1 MTEKKDLGHGPVEE
15 QPLTAQQQQELH
27 EQEQYFRQAFCSVS
41 CPPLPESLSAD
52 AMWEKICSG
61 AGDHQVTV
69 DPASMQEETAQQPQ
83 QETEAAPQ
91 KGKVIPFPQRTGKKE
106 RARRRTLAVACTLVL
121 VVGLSVAYW
130 QLRGPLGQVQGI
142 VSGNSQASTAES
154 AESAAAEATAA
165 DADTQ
170 TEESVEAVEEAAA
183 PMMAAPP
190 EEETASDETASG
202 GAGQTEQRSA
212 ETQDAAIAPQSA
224 QPQQEQATVHPKM
237 QQEQNE
243 TDSQREELRQR
254 ILASIDAGQQE
265 QSAEGNPDTGG
276 SGQQQA
282 NQLTA
287 QSAEATAEEP
297 VEESVEESVEA
308 VVPEQAET
316 TDDTQQSDSVSILKN
331 MMENAKE
338 NQPQSFQLKN
348 GSVNYDPASGEVT
361 VMDLNQQQ
369 TATLSL
375 PAGAQVFA
383 SDVTLAAI
391 VPDEQAQ
398 TVTLTL
404 YSVEDLQNPQAV
416 STVTHQGELFDAYQS
431 VSDSYT
437 LVTSVWFDREQ
448 VEGGNFLPQVNGA
461 ELSPD
466 QINII
471 EGYEQGDQVNY
482 LITTTITPDSVK
494 TRADLY
500 LN

>member
-1 MTEKKDLGHGPVEE
+1 MTEKKDLGYGPVEE
-15 QPLTAQQQQELH
+15 EPLSERQQQELH

-69 DPASMQEETAQQPQ
+69 DPASMQEELR

-106 RARRRTLAVACTLVL
+106 RARRRRTLAVACTLVL

-154 AESAAAEATAA
+154 AESATAEATTA

-170 TEESVEAVEEAAA
+170 TEESAEAVEEAAA

-224 QPQQEQATVHPKM
+224 QPQQEQATVHPKV

-265 QSAEGNPDTGG
+265 QSTEGNPDTGG

-297 VEESVEESVEA
+297 VEESVEA

-316 TDDTQQSDSVSILKN
+316 TGDTQQSDSVSILKN

>member
-1 MTEKKDLGHGPVEE
+1 MTEKKDLGHGLVEE

-69 DPASMQEETAQQPQ
+69 DPASMQEELR

-106 RARRRTLAVACTLVL
+106 RARRRRTLAVACTLVL

-130 QLRGPLGQVQGI
+130 QLQGPLGQVQGI

-154 AESAAAEATAA
+154 AETATAEATAA

-170 TEESVEAVEEAAA
+170 TEESAEAVEEAAA

-265 QSAEGNPDTGG
+265 QSTEGNPDTGG

-297 VEESVEESVEA
+297 VEESVEA
-308 VVPEQAET
+308 VVPEQEAET
-316 TDDTQQSDSVSILKN
+316 AGDTQEGGSVSILKN

>member
-1 MTEKKDLGHGPVEE
+1 MTEKKDLGYGPVEE
-15 QPLTAQQQQELH
+15 EPLSERQQQELH

-69 DPASMQEETAQQPQ
+69 DPASMQEELR

-106 RARRRTLAVACTLVL
+106 RARRRRTLAVACTLVL

-130 QLRGPLGQVQGI
+130 QLQGPLGQMQDL

-170 TEESVEAVEEAAA
+170 TEESAEAVEEAAA

-265 QSAEGNPDTGG
+265 QSTEGNPDTGG

-297 VEESVEESVEA
+297 VEESVEA
-308 VVPEQAET
+308 VVPEQEAET
-316 TDDTQQSDSVSILKN
+316 AGDTQQSDSVSILKN

>member
-69 DPASMQEETAQQPQ
+69 DPASMQEELR

-106 RARRRTLAVACTLVL
+106 RARRRRTLAVACTLVL

-154 AESAAAEATAA
+154 AESSAAEATAA

-170 TEESVEAVEEAAA
+170 TEESAEAVEEAAA

-265 QSAEGNPDTGG
+265 QSTEGNPDTGG
-276 SGQQQA
+276 NGQQQA

-297 VEESVEESVEA
+297 VEESVEA
-308 VVPEQAET
+308 VVPEQEAET
-316 TDDTQQSDSVSILKN
+316 AGDTQEGGSVSILKN

-448 VEGGNFLPQVNGA
+448 VESGEFLPQVNGA

-471 EGYEQGDQVNY
+471 EGYEQGNQVNY

>member
-69 DPASMQEETAQQPQ
+69 DPASMQEELR

-106 RARRRTLAVACTLVL
+106 RARRRRTLAVACTLVL

-130 QLRGPLGQVQGI
+130 QLQGPLGQMQDL

-170 TEESVEAVEEAAA
+170 TEESAEAVEEAAA

-224 QPQQEQATVHPKM
+224 QPQQEQATVQPKM

-265 QSAEGNPDTGG
+265 QSTEGNPDTGG

-297 VEESVEESVEA
+297 VEESVEA
-308 VVPEQAET
+308 VVPEQEAET
-316 TDDTQQSDSVSILKN
+316 AGDTQEGGSVSILKN

-361 VMDLNQQQ
+361 VMDLNQQPA
-369 TATLSL
+369 ATLTL

-448 VEGGNFLPQVNGA
+448 VEGGNFLPQVNGV

>member
-1 MTEKKDLGHGPVEE
+1 MTEKKDLGYGPVEE
-15 QPLTAQQQQELH
+15 EPLSERQQQELH

-69 DPASMQEETAQQPQ
+69 DPASMQEELQ

-106 RARRRTLAVACTLVL
+106 RARRRRTLAVACTLVL

-154 AESAAAEATAA
+154 AETATAEATAA

-170 TEESVEAVEEAAA
+170 TEESAEAVEEAAA

-224 QPQQEQATVHPKM
+224 QPQQEQATVQPKM

-265 QSAEGNPDTGG
+265 QSTEGNPDTGG

-297 VEESVEESVEA
+297 VEESVEA

-316 TDDTQQSDSVSILKN
+316 TGDTQQSDSVSILKN

-448 VEGGNFLPQVNGA
+448 VEGGEFLPQVNGV

>member
-69 DPASMQEETAQQPQ
+69 DPASMQEELQ

-106 RARRRTLAVACTLVL
+106 RARRRRTLAVACTLVL

-130 QLRGPLGQVQGI
+130 QLQGPLGQMQDL
-142 VSGNSQASTAES
+142 VSSNSQASTAES
-154 AESAAAEATAA
+154 AESAAAEATATDA
-165 DADTQ
+165 DAQ
-170 TEESVEAVEEAAA
+170 TEESAEAVEEAAA

-190 EEETASDETASG
+190 EEETASDEAASG

-265 QSAEGNPDTGG
+265 QSTEGNPDTGG

-297 VEESVEESVEA
+297 VEESVEA
-308 VVPEQAET
+308 VVPEQEAET
-316 TDDTQQSDSVSILKN
+316 AGDTQEGGSVSILKN

-338 NQPQSFQLKN
+338 SQPQSFQLKN

>member
-15 QPLTAQQQQELH
+15 QPLTAQQQQQLQ
-27 EQEQYFRQAFCSVS
+27 EQEQYFRQAFGSVS

-69 DPASMQEETAQQPQ
+69 DPASMQEELQ

-106 RARRRTLAVACTLVL
+106 RARRRRTLAVACTLVL

-130 QLRGPLGQVQGI
+130 QLQGPLGQMQDL

-154 AESAAAEATAA
+154 AESAAAEATAV

-170 TEESVEAVEEAAA
+170 TEESAEAVEEAAA

-224 QPQQEQATVHPKM
+224 QPQQEQATVQPKM

-265 QSAEGNPDTGG
+265 QSTEGNPDTGG
-276 SGQQQA
+276 SSQQQA

-297 VEESVEESVEA
+297 VEESVEESAETLM
-308 VVPEQAET
+308 PEQAET
-316 TDDTQQSDSVSILKN
+316 TDDTQQSGSVSILKN

>member
-69 DPASMQEETAQQPQ
+69 DPASMQEELQ

-106 RARRRTLAVACTLVL
+106 RARRRRTLAVACTLVL

-130 QLRGPLGQVQGI
+130 QLQGPLGQMQDL
-142 VSGNSQASTAES
+142 VSSNSQASTAES
-154 AESAAAEATAA
+154 AESSAAEATAA

-170 TEESVEAVEEAAA
+170 TEESAEAVEEAAA

-190 EEETASDETASG
+190 EEETASDETASS

-265 QSAEGNPDTGG
+265 QSTEGNPDTGG
-276 SGQQQA
+276 SSQQQA

-297 VEESVEESVEA
+297 VEESVEA

-316 TDDTQQSDSVSILKN
+316 TGDTQQSDSVSILKN

>member
-69 DPASMQEETAQQPQ
+69 DPASMQEELR

-91 KGKVIPFPQRTGKKE
+91 KGKVIPFPQRTEKKE
-106 RARRRTLAVACTLVL
+106 RARRRRTLAVACTLVL

-130 QLRGPLGQVQGI
+130 QLKGPLGQVQGI

-170 TEESVEAVEEAAA
+170 TEESAEAVEEAAV

-190 EEETASDETASG
+190 EEETALDEAASG

-265 QSAEGNPDTGG
+265 QSTEGNPDTGG
-276 SGQQQA
+276 SSQQQA

-297 VEESVEESVEA
+297 VEESVEA
-308 VVPEQAET
+308 VVPEQEAET
-316 TDDTQQSDSVSILKN
+316 AGDTQEGGSVSILKN

-338 NQPQSFQLKN
+338 SQPQSFQLKN

-369 TATLSL
+369 TATLTL

>member
-15 QPLTAQQQQELH
+15 QPLTAQRQQELH

-69 DPASMQEETAQQPQ
+69 DPASMQEELQ

-106 RARRRTLAVACTLVL
+106 RARRRRTLAVACTLVL

-130 QLRGPLGQVQGI
+130 QLQGPLGQMQDL
-142 VSGNSQASTAES
+142 VSSNSQASTAEL
-154 AESAAAEATAA
+154 AESAAAEVTAA

-170 TEESVEAVEEAAA
+170 TEESAEAVEEAAA

-212 ETQDAAIAPQSA
+212 ETQDVAIAPQSA
-224 QPQQEQATVHPKM
+224 QPQQEQATVQPKT
-237 QQEQNE
+237 QPEQNE

-254 ILASIDAGQQE
+254 ILTSIDAGQQE
-265 QSAEGNPDTGG
+265 QSTEENPDTGG
-276 SGQQQA
+276 GQQA

-297 VEESVEESVEA
+297 VEESVEA

-316 TDDTQQSDSVSILKN
+316 TGDTQQGDSVSILKN

-338 NQPQSFQLKN
+338 SQPQSFQLKN
-348 GSVNYDPASGEVT
+348 GSVTYDPSSGEVT

>member
-1 MTEKKDLGHGPVEE
+1 MTEKKDLGYGPVEE
-15 QPLTAQQQQELH
+15 EPLSERQQQELH

-69 DPASMQEETAQQPQ
+69 DPASMQEELQ

-106 RARRRTLAVACTLVL
+106 RARRRRTLAVACTLVL

-154 AESAAAEATAA
+154 AESAAAEATATDA
-165 DADTQ
+165 DAQ
-170 TEESVEAVEEAAA
+170 TEESAEAVEEAAM

-224 QPQQEQATVHPKM
+224 QPQQEQATVQPKM

-265 QSAEGNPDTGG
+265 QSTEGNPDTGG

-297 VEESVEESVEA
+297 VEESVEA

-316 TDDTQQSDSVSILKN
+316 TGDTQQSDSVSILKN

-461 ELSPD
+461 ELSPN

>member
-1 MTEKKDLGHGPVEE
+1 MTEKKDLGYGPVEE
-15 QPLTAQQQQELH
+15 EPLSERQQQELH

-69 DPASMQEETAQQPQ
+69 DPASMQEELR

-106 RARRRTLAVACTLVL
+106 RARRRRTLAVACTLVL

-154 AESAAAEATAA
+154 AESSAAEATAA

-170 TEESVEAVEEAAA
+170 TEESAEAVEEAAA

-224 QPQQEQATVHPKM
+224 QPQQEQATVQPKT
-237 QQEQNE
+237 QPEQNE

-265 QSAEGNPDTGG
+265 QSTEGNPDTGG

-297 VEESVEESVEA
+297 VEESVEA
-308 VVPEQAET
+308 VVPEQEAET
-316 TDDTQQSDSVSILKN
+316 AGDTQEGGSVSILKN

>member
-69 DPASMQEETAQQPQ
+69 DPASMQEELR

-106 RARRRTLAVACTLVL
+106 RARRRRTLAVACTLVL

-130 QLRGPLGQVQGI
+130 QLQGPLGQMQDL

-170 TEESVEAVEEAAA
+170 TEESAEAVEEAAA

-190 EEETASDETASG
+190 EKETASDETASG

-265 QSAEGNPDTGG
+265 QSTEGNPDTGG
-276 SGQQQA
+276 SSQQQA

-297 VEESVEESVEA
+297 VEESVEA
-308 VVPEQAET
+308 VVPEQEAET
-316 TDDTQQSDSVSILKN
+316 AGDTQEGGSVSILKN

-369 TATLSL
+369 TATLTL

>member
-1 MTEKKDLGHGPVEE
+1 MTEKKDLGYGPVEE
-15 QPLTAQQQQELH
+15 EPLSERQQQELH

-61 AGDHQVTV
+61 AGDHQVMV
-69 DPASMQEETAQQPQ
+69 DPASLGEQAPRQEQQ
-83 QETEAAPQ
+83 ASVQ

-106 RARRRTLAVACTLVL
+106 RARRRRTLAVACTLVL

-130 QLRGPLGQVQGI
+130 QLQGPLGQMQDL

-154 AESAAAEATAA
+154 AETATAEATAA

-170 TEESVEAVEEAAA
+170 TEESAEAVEEAAA

-224 QPQQEQATVHPKM
+224 QPQQEQATVQPKM

-254 ILASIDAGQQE
+254 ILTSIDAGQQE
-265 QSAEGNPDTGG
+265 QSTEGNPDTGG

-348 GSVNYDPASGEVT
+348 GSVTYDPSSGEVE
-361 VMDLNQQQ
+361 VMDLNQQPA
-369 TATLSL
+369 ATLSL

-448 VEGGNFLPQVNGA
+448 VEGGEFLPQVNGA

>member
-15 QPLTAQQQQELH
+15 EPLSERQQQELH

-61 AGDHQVTV
+61 AGDHQVTM
-69 DPASMQEETAQQPQ
+69 DPASMQEELR

-106 RARRRTLAVACTLVL
+106 RARRRRTLAVACTLVL

-154 AESAAAEATAA
+154 AESSAAEATAA

-170 TEESVEAVEEAAA
+170 TEESAEAVEEAAA

-224 QPQQEQATVHPKM
+224 QPQQEQATVQPKM

-265 QSAEGNPDTGG
+265 QSTEGNPDTGG

-297 VEESVEESVEA
+297 VEESVEA

-316 TDDTQQSDSVSILKN
+316 TGDTQQSDSVSILKN

-361 VMDLNQQQ
+361 VMDLNQQPA
-369 TATLSL
+369 ATLSL
-375 PAGAQVFA
+375 ASGAQVFA

>member
-41 CPPLPESLSAD
+41 CPPRPESLSAD

-69 DPASMQEETAQQPQ
+69 DPASLQEEFQ

-106 RARRRTLAVACTLVL
+106 RARRRRTLAVACTLVL

-130 QLRGPLGQVQGI
+130 QLQGPLGQMQDL
-142 VSGNSQASTAES
+142 VSGNSQVSTAES
-154 AESAAAEATAA
+154 AETATAEATAA

-170 TEESVEAVEEAAA
+170 TEESAEAVEEAAA

-190 EEETASDETASG
+190 EEETASDEAASG
-202 GAGQTEQRSA
+202 GAGQTEQRST

-224 QPQQEQATVHPKM
+224 QPQQEQATVQPKM

-265 QSAEGNPDTGG
+265 QSTEGNPDTGG

-461 ELSPD
+461 ELFPD

>member
-15 QPLTAQQQQELH
+15 QPLTAQQQQQLQ
-27 EQEQYFRQAFCSVS
+27 EQEQYFRQAFGSVS

-69 DPASMQEETAQQPQ
+69 DPASVEEAAPQ
-83 QETEAAPQ
+83 QQEQETPPQ
-91 KGKVIPFPQRTGKKE
+91 KGKVIPFPQRTEKKE
-106 RARRRTLAVACTLVL
+106 RARRRRTLAVACTLVL

-130 QLRGPLGQVQGI
+130 QLQGPLGQMQDL
-142 VSGNSQASTAES
+142 VSSNSQASTAES

-170 TEESVEAVEEAAA
+170 TEESAEAVEEAAA

-224 QPQQEQATVHPKM
+224 QPQQEQATVQPKM
-237 QQEQNE
+237 QREQNE

-265 QSAEGNPDTGG
+265 QSTEGNPDTGG
-276 SGQQQA
+276 SSQQQA

-287 QSAEATAEEP
+287 QSAEATGEEP

-361 VMDLNQQQ
+361 VMDLNQQPA
-369 TATLSL
+369 ATLSL

>member
-1 MTEKKDLGHGPVEE
+1 MTEKKDLGYGPVEE

-106 RARRRTLAVACTLVL
+106 RARRRRTLAVACTLVL

-130 QLRGPLGQVQGI
+130 QLQGPLGQMQDL

-170 TEESVEAVEEAAA
+170 TEESAEAVEEAAA

-224 QPQQEQATVHPKM
+224 QPQQEQATVQPKM

-265 QSAEGNPDTGG
+265 QSTEGNPDTGG

-297 VEESVEESVEA
+297 VEESVEA

-316 TDDTQQSDSVSILKN
+316 TGDTQQSDSVSILKN

>member
-1 MTEKKDLGHGPVEE
+1 M
-15 QPLTAQQQQELH
+15 
-27 EQEQYFRQAFCSVS
+27 
-41 CPPLPESLSAD
+41 SAD
-52 AMWEKICSG
+52 AMWEKICTG

-69 DPASMQEETAQQPQ
+69 DPASMQEELR

-106 RARRRTLAVACTLVL
+106 RARRRRTLAVACTLVL

-130 QLRGPLGQVQGI
+130 QLQGPLGQMQDL
-142 VSGNSQASTAES
+142 VSSNSQASTAES

-170 TEESVEAVEEAAA
+170 TEESAEAVEEAAA

-265 QSAEGNPDTGG
+265 QSTEGNPDTGG

-308 VVPEQAET
+308 VVPEQAEI
-316 TDDTQQSDSVSILKN
+316 TDDTQQSGSVSILKN

-338 NQPQSFQLKN
+338 SQPQSFQLKN
-348 GSVNYDPASGEVT
+348 GSVTYDPSSGEVE
-361 VMDLNQQQ
+361 VMDLNQQPA
-369 TATLSL
+369 ATLTL

>member
-1 MTEKKDLGHGPVEE
+1 MTEKKDLGYGPVEE
-15 QPLTAQQQQELH
+15 EPLSERQQQELH

-106 RARRRTLAVACTLVL
+106 RARRRRTLAVACTLVL

-130 QLRGPLGQVQGI
+130 QLQGPLGQMQDL

-154 AESAAAEATAA
+154 AESATAEATTA

-170 TEESVEAVEEAAA
+170 TEESAEAVEEAAA

-224 QPQQEQATVHPKM
+224 QPQQEQATVQPKT
-237 QQEQNE
+237 QPEQNE

-254 ILASIDAGQQE
+254 ILTSIDAGQQE
-265 QSAEGNPDTGG
+265 QSTEENPDTGG
-276 SGQQQA
+276 GQQA

-297 VEESVEESVEA
+297 VEESVEA

-316 TDDTQQSDSVSILKN
+316 TGDTQQGDSVSILKN

-338 NQPQSFQLKN
+338 SQPQSFQLKN
-348 GSVNYDPASGEVT
+348 GSVTYDPSSGEVT

-369 TATLSL
+369 TATLTL

>member
-1 MTEKKDLGHGPVEE
+1 MTEKKDLGYGPVEE
-15 QPLTAQQQQELH
+15 EPLSERQQQELH

-69 DPASMQEETAQQPQ
+69 DPASMQEELR

-106 RARRRTLAVACTLVL
+106 RARRRRTLAVACTLVL

-154 AESAAAEATAA
+154 AESSAAEATAA
-165 DADTQ
+165 DADAQ
-170 TEESVEAVEEAAA
+170 TEESAEAVEEAAA

-265 QSAEGNPDTGG
+265 QSTEGNPDTGG

-297 VEESVEESVEA
+297 VEESVEA

-316 TDDTQQSDSVSILKN
+316 TGDTQQSDSVSILKN

-404 YSVEDLQNPQAV
+404 YSVEDLQNPQVV

>member
-1 MTEKKDLGHGPVEE
+1 MTEKKDLGYGPVEE
-15 QPLTAQQQQELH
+15 QPLSERQQQELH

-69 DPASMQEETAQQPQ
+69 DPASMQEELR

-106 RARRRTLAVACTLVL
+106 RARRRRTLAVACTLVL

-130 QLRGPLGQVQGI
+130 QLQGPLGQMQDL

-154 AESAAAEATAA
+154 AESSAAEATAA

-170 TEESVEAVEEAAA
+170 TEESAEAVEEAAA

-224 QPQQEQATVHPKM
+224 QPQQEQATAHPKM

-265 QSAEGNPDTGG
+265 QSTEGNPDTGG
-276 SGQQQA
+276 SGQQTSRQRRA
-282 NQLTA
+282 PRPPRRSRWRNRSKRLCRSRKPKQL
-287 QSAEATAEEP
+287 ATHRRA
-297 VEESVEESVEA
+297 A
-308 VVPEQAET
+308 
-316 TDDTQQSDSVSILKN
+316 
-331 MMENAKE
+331 
-338 NQPQSFQLKN
+338 
-348 GSVNYDPASGEVT
+348 ASR
-361 VMDLNQQQ
+361 
-369 TATLSL
+369 S
-375 PAGAQVFA
+375 
-383 SDVTLAAI
+383 S
-391 VPDEQAQ
+391 
-398 TVTLTL
+398 
-404 YSVEDLQNPQAV
+404 
-416 STVTHQGELFDAYQS
+416 
-431 VSDSYT
+431 
-437 LVTSVWFDREQ
+437 
-448 VEGGNFLPQVNGA
+448 
-461 ELSPD
+461 
-466 QINII
+466 
-471 EGYEQGDQVNY
+471 
-482 LITTTITPDSVK
+482 K
-494 TRADLY
+494 T
-500 LN
+500 

>member
-69 DPASMQEETAQQPQ
+69 DPASMQEELR

-106 RARRRTLAVACTLVL
+106 RARRRRTLAVACTLVL

-154 AESAAAEATAA
+154 AESSAAEATAA
-165 DADTQ
+165 DADAQ
-170 TEESVEAVEEAAA
+170 TEESAEAVEEAAA

-224 QPQQEQATVHPKM
+224 QPQQEQATAQPKM

-265 QSAEGNPDTGG
+265 QSTEGNPDTGG

-297 VEESVEESVEA
+297 VEESVEA
-308 VVPEQAET
+308 VVPEQEAET
-316 TDDTQQSDSVSILKN
+316 AGDTQEGGSVSILKN

-338 NQPQSFQLKN
+338 SQPQSFQLKN
-348 GSVNYDPASGEVT
+348 GSVTYDPSSGEVT

>member
-69 DPASMQEETAQQPQ
+69 DPASMQEELR

-106 RARRRTLAVACTLVL
+106 RARRRRTLAVACTLVL

-154 AESAAAEATAA
+154 AESATAEATTA

-170 TEESVEAVEEAAA
+170 TEESAEAVEEAAA

-224 QPQQEQATVHPKM
+224 QPQQEQATVQPKT
-237 QQEQNE
+237 QPEQNE

-254 ILASIDAGQQE
+254 ILTSIDAGQQE
-265 QSAEGNPDTGG
+265 QSTEGNPDTGG

-297 VEESVEESVEA
+297 VEESVEA
-308 VVPEQAET
+308 VVPEQEAET
-316 TDDTQQSDSVSILKN
+316 AGDTQEGGSVSILKN

-338 NQPQSFQLKN
+338 SQPQSFQLKN
-348 GSVNYDPASGEVT
+348 GSVTYDPSSGEVE
-361 VMDLNQQQ
+361 VMDLNQQPA
-369 TATLSL
+369 ATLTL

-448 VEGGNFLPQVNGA
+448 VEGGNFLPQVNGV

>member
-1 MTEKKDLGHGPVEE
+1 MTEKKDLGHGLVEE

-27 EQEQYFRQAFCSVS
+27 EQEQYFRQAFCSVF

-69 DPASMQEETAQQPQ
+69 DPASMQEELR

-91 KGKVIPFPQRTGKKE
+91 KGKVIPFPQRTGKKA
-106 RARRRTLAVACTLVL
+106 RARRRRTLAVACTLVL

-154 AESAAAEATAA
+154 AESSAAEATAA

-170 TEESVEAVEEAAA
+170 TEESAEAVEEAAM

-224 QPQQEQATVHPKM
+224 QPQQEQATVQPKM
-237 QQEQNE
+237 QPEQNE

-265 QSAEGNPDTGG
+265 QSTEGNPDTGG

-297 VEESVEESVEA
+297 VEESVEA
-308 VVPEQAET
+308 VVPEQEAET
-316 TDDTQQSDSVSILKN
+316 AGDTQEGGSVSILKN

-369 TATLSL
+369 TAALLL

>member
-1 MTEKKDLGHGPVEE
+1 MTEKKDLGYGPVEE
-15 QPLTAQQQQELH
+15 EPLTAQQQQELH

-69 DPASMQEETAQQPQ
+69 DPASMQEELR

-106 RARRRTLAVACTLVL
+106 RARRRRTLAVACTLVL

-154 AESAAAEATAA
+154 AESSAAEATAA

-170 TEESVEAVEEAAA
+170 TEESAEAVEEAAA

-190 EEETASDETASG
+190 EKETASDETASG

-265 QSAEGNPDTGG
+265 QSTEGNPDTGG

-297 VEESVEESVEA
+297 VEESVEA
-308 VVPEQAET
+308 VVPEQEAET
-316 TDDTQQSDSVSILKN
+316 AGDTQEGGSVSILKN

>member
-1 MTEKKDLGHGPVEE
+1 MTEKKDMGHGSMEE
-15 QPLTAQQQQELH
+15 QPLTAQQQQQLQ
-27 EQEQYFRQAFCSVS
+27 EQEQYFRQAFGSVS
-41 CPPLPESLSAD
+41 CPALPKGLSAD

-69 DPASMQEETAQQPQ
+69 DPSSLEEKAPQ
-83 QETEAAPQ
+83 QEQQAPAQ
-91 KGKVIPFPQRTGKKE
+91 KGKVIPFPQRSGKKE
-106 RARRRTLAVACTLVL
+106 RTRRRRTLAVACTLVL

-130 QLRGPLGQVQGI
+130 QLRGALGQIQGI
-142 VSGNSQASTAES
+142 VSSDSQASTAEPS
-154 AESAAAEATAA
+154 EAAAAEAAAA
-165 DADTQ
+165 DADMK
-170 TEESVEAVEEAAA
+170 TEESAESVEEAAA
-183 PMMAAPP
+183 PMLMSAPT
-190 EEETASDETASG
+190 EEEALDDTASG
-202 GAGQTEQRSA
+202 SAEQTEPRTEQA
-212 ETQDAAIAPQSA
+212 EATAAPQAEQQEPA
-224 QPQQEQATVHPKM
+224 QPKAQQEPAAGT
-237 QQEQNE
+237 
-243 TDSQREELRQR
+243 QREELRQR
-254 ILASIDAGQQE
+254 ILASIGAGQQP
-265 QSAEGNPDTGG
+265 AEENPDTGG
-276 SGQQQA
+276 STQQE

-287 QSAEATAEEP
+287 QSAGVTAEEP
-297 VEESVEESVEA
+297 VAEAVEESAETLM
-308 VVPEQAET
+308 PEQAET
-316 TDDTQQSDSVSILKN
+316 TGGEQEGGVSILKN
-331 MMENAKE
+331 MMESAKE
-338 NQPQSFQLKN
+338 NQPQSFPLKN
-348 GSVNYDPASGEVT
+348 GSVTYDPVSGEVE
-361 VMDLNQQQ
+361 VMDLNQQPA
-369 TATLSL
+369 ATLTL
-375 PAGAQVFA
+375 PEGAQVFA

-391 VPDEQAQ
+391 VPDEQTQ

-448 VEGGNFLPQVNGA
+448 VENGDFLPQVNGE

>member
-106 RARRRTLAVACTLVL
+106 RARRRRTLAVACTLVL

-130 QLRGPLGQVQGI
+130 QLQGPLGQMQDL

-170 TEESVEAVEEAAA
+170 TEESAEAVEEAAA

-212 ETQDAAIAPQSA
+212 ETQDVAIAPQSA
-224 QPQQEQATVHPKM
+224 QPQQEQATVQPKT
-237 QQEQNE
+237 QPEQNE

-254 ILASIDAGQQE
+254 ILTSIDAGQQE
-265 QSAEGNPDTGG
+265 QSTEENPDTGG
-276 SGQQQA
+276 GQQA

-297 VEESVEESVEA
+297 VEESVEA

-316 TDDTQQSDSVSILKN
+316 TGDTQQGDSVSILKN

-338 NQPQSFQLKN
+338 SQPQSFQLKN
-348 GSVNYDPASGEVT
+348 GSVTYDPSSGEVT

>member
-1 MTEKKDLGHGPVEE
+1 MTEKKDLGYGPVEE
-15 QPLTAQQQQELH
+15 EPLSERQQQELH

-52 AMWEKICSG
+52 ARWEKICSG

-69 DPASMQEETAQQPQ
+69 DPASMQEELQ

-106 RARRRTLAVACTLVL
+106 RARRRRTLAVACTLVL

-154 AESAAAEATAA
+154 AETATAEATAA

-170 TEESVEAVEEAAA
+170 TEESAEAVEEAAA

-224 QPQQEQATVHPKM
+224 QPQQEQATVQPKM

-265 QSAEGNPDTGG
+265 QSTEGNPDTGG

-297 VEESVEESVEA
+297 VEESVEA

-316 TDDTQQSDSVSILKN
+316 TGDTQQSDSVSILKN

>member
-1 MTEKKDLGHGPVEE
+1 MTEKKDLGYGPVEE
-15 QPLTAQQQQELH
+15 EPLSERQQQELH

-61 AGDHQVTV
+61 AGDHQVMV
-69 DPASMQEETAQQPQ
+69 DPASLGEQAPRQEQQ
-83 QETEAAPQ
+83 ASVQ

-106 RARRRTLAVACTLVL
+106 RARRRRTLAVACTLVL

-130 QLRGPLGQVQGI
+130 QLQGPLGQMQDL

-154 AESAAAEATAA
+154 AETATAEATAA

-170 TEESVEAVEEAAA
+170 TEESAEAVEEAAA

-224 QPQQEQATVHPKM
+224 QPQQEQATVQPKM

-265 QSAEGNPDTGG
+265 QSTEGNPDTGG

-297 VEESVEESVEA
+297 VEESVEA
-308 VVPEQAET
+308 VVPKQAET
-316 TDDTQQSDSVSILKN
+316 TGDTQQSDSVSILKN

-448 VEGGNFLPQVNGA
+448 VESGEFLPQVNGA

>member
-1 MTEKKDLGHGPVEE
+1 MTEKKDLGYGPVEE
-15 QPLTAQQQQELH
+15 EPLSERQQQELH

-69 DPASMQEETAQQPQ
+69 DPASMQEELR

-106 RARRRTLAVACTLVL
+106 RARRRRTLAVACTLVL

-154 AESAAAEATAA
+154 AESATAEATTA

-170 TEESVEAVEEAAA
+170 TEESAEAVEEAAA

-212 ETQDAAIAPQSA
+212 ETQDAAIALQSA

-265 QSAEGNPDTGG
+265 QSTEGNPDTGG

-316 TDDTQQSDSVSILKN
+316 TGDTQQSDSVSILKN

-348 GSVNYDPASGEVT
+348 GSVNYDLASGEVT
-361 VMDLNQQQ
+361 VMDLNQQPA
-369 TATLSL
+369 ATLTL

>member
-1 MTEKKDLGHGPVEE
+1 MTEKKDLGYGPVEE
-15 QPLTAQQQQELH
+15 EPLTAQQQQELH

-69 DPASMQEETAQQPQ
+69 DPASMQEELR

-106 RARRRTLAVACTLVL
+106 RARRRRTLAVACTLVL

-130 QLRGPLGQVQGI
+130 QLQGPLGQMQDL
-142 VSGNSQASTAES
+142 VSSNSQASTAES

-170 TEESVEAVEEAAA
+170 TEESAEAVEEAAA

-190 EEETASDETASG
+190 EEETASDEAASS

-237 QQEQNE
+237 QPEQNE

-265 QSAEGNPDTGG
+265 QSTEGNPDTGG

-297 VEESVEESVEA
+297 VEESVEA

-316 TDDTQQSDSVSILKN
+316 TGDTQQSDSVSILKN

-448 VEGGNFLPQVNGA
+448 VEGGNFLPQVNGV

>member
-1 MTEKKDLGHGPVEE
+1 MTEKKDLGYGPVEE
-15 QPLTAQQQQELH
+15 EPLSERQQQELH

-61 AGDHQVTV
+61 AGDHQVMV
-69 DPASMQEETAQQPQ
+69 DPASLGEQAPRQEQQ
-83 QETEAAPQ
+83 ASVQ

-106 RARRRTLAVACTLVL
+106 RARRRRTLAVACTLVL

-130 QLRGPLGQVQGI
+130 QLQGPLGQMQDL

-154 AESAAAEATAA
+154 AETATAEATAA

-170 TEESVEAVEEAAA
+170 TEESAEAVEEAAA

-190 EEETASDETASG
+190 EEETASDGTASG

-297 VEESVEESVEA
+297 VEESVEA
-308 VVPEQAET
+308 VVPEQEAET
-316 TDDTQQSDSVSILKN
+316 AGDTQQSDSVSILKN

>member
-1 MTEKKDLGHGPVEE
+1 MTEKKDLGYGPVEE
-15 QPLTAQQQQELH
+15 EPLSERQQQELH

-83 QETEAAPQ
+83 KEGEAAPQ
-91 KGKVIPFPQRTGKKE
+91 KGKVIPFPQRTGKKA
-106 RARRRTLAVACTLVL
+106 RARRRRTLAVACTLVL

-130 QLRGPLGQVQGI
+130 QLQGPLGQMQDL

-170 TEESVEAVEEAAA
+170 TEESAEAVEEAAV

-265 QSAEGNPDTGG
+265 QSTEGNPDTGG

-297 VEESVEESVEA
+297 VEESVEA
-308 VVPEQAET
+308 VVPEQEAET
-316 TDDTQQSDSVSILKN
+316 AGDTQEGGSVSILKN

-471 EGYEQGDQVNY
+471 EGYEQGNQVNY

>member
-15 QPLTAQQQQELH
+15 QPLTAQQQQQLH
-27 EQEQYFRQAFCSVS
+27 EQEQYFRQAFGSVS

-69 DPASMQEETAQQPQ
+69 DPASLQEEFQ

-106 RARRRTLAVACTLVL
+106 RARRRRTLAVACTLVL

-130 QLRGPLGQVQGI
+130 QLRGPLGQMQDL
-142 VSGNSQASTAES
+142 VSSNSQASTAES

-170 TEESVEAVEEAAA
+170 TEESAEAVEEAAA

-297 VEESVEESVEA
+297 VEESVEA
-308 VVPEQAET
+308 VVPEQEAET
-316 TDDTQQSDSVSILKN
+316 AGDTQQSDSVSILKN

-448 VEGGNFLPQVNGA
+448 VEGGEFLPQVNGV

>member
-1 MTEKKDLGHGPVEE
+1 MTEKKDLGYGPVEE
-15 QPLTAQQQQELH
+15 EPLSERQQQELH

-69 DPASMQEETAQQPQ
+69 DPASMQEELQ

-106 RARRRTLAVACTLVL
+106 RARRRRTLAVACTLVL

-154 AESAAAEATAA
+154 AETATAEATAA

-170 TEESVEAVEEAAA
+170 TEESAEAVEEAAA

-224 QPQQEQATVHPKM
+224 QPQQEQATVQPKM

-265 QSAEGNPDTGG
+265 QSTEGNPDTGG

-297 VEESVEESVEA
+297 VEESVEA

-316 TDDTQQSDSVSILKN
+316 TGDTQQSDSVSILKN

>member
-15 QPLTAQQQQELH
+15 QPLTAQQQQELR

-41 CPPLPESLSAD
+41 CPPLPESLSVD

-61 AGDHQVTV
+61 AGDHQVTM
-69 DPASMQEETAQQPQ
+69 DPASMQEELR

-106 RARRRTLAVACTLVL
+106 RARRRRTLAVACTLVL

-165 DADTQ
+165 DADMQ
-170 TEESVEAVEEAAA
+170 TEESAESVEEAAA

-202 GAGQTEQRSA
+202 RGEQTEQSF
-212 ETQDAAIAPQSA
+212 EEQDTAIAPQSG
-224 QPQQEQATVHPKM
+224 QPQQEQASVQPKM

-265 QSAEGNPDTGG
+265 QSTEGNPDTGG
-276 SGQQQA
+276 SSQQQA

-297 VEESVEESVEA
+297 VEESVEA
-308 VVPEQAET
+308 VVPEQEAET
-316 TDDTQQSDSVSILKN
+316 AGDTQEGGSVSILKN

-348 GSVNYDPASGEVT
+348 GSVTYDPSSGEVE
-361 VMDLNQQQ
+361 VMDLNQQPA
-369 TATLSL
+369 ATLSL

-448 VEGGNFLPQVNGA
+448 VEGGNFLPQVNGV

>member
-106 RARRRTLAVACTLVL
+106 RARRRRTLAVACTLVL

-130 QLRGPLGQVQGI
+130 QLQGPLGQMQDL
-142 VSGNSQASTAES
+142 VSSNSQASTAES
-154 AESAAAEATAA
+154 AESATAEATTA

-170 TEESVEAVEEAAA
+170 TEESAEAVEEAAA

-224 QPQQEQATVHPKM
+224 QPQQEQATVQPKT
-237 QQEQNE
+237 QPEQNE

-254 ILASIDAGQQE
+254 ILTSIDAGQQE
-265 QSAEGNPDTGG
+265 QSTEENPDTGG
-276 SGQQQA
+276 GQQA

-297 VEESVEESVEA
+297 VEESVEA

-316 TDDTQQSDSVSILKN
+316 TGDTQQGDSVSILKN

-338 NQPQSFQLKN
+338 SQPQSFQLKN
-348 GSVNYDPASGEVT
+348 GSVTYDPSSGEVT

>member
-1 MTEKKDLGHGPVEE
+1 
-15 QPLTAQQQQELH
+15 
-27 EQEQYFRQAFCSVS
+27 
-41 CPPLPESLSAD
+41 
-52 AMWEKICSG
+52 MWEKICSG

-69 DPASMQEETAQQPQ
+69 DPASMQEELQ

-106 RARRRTLAVACTLVL
+106 RARRRRTLAVACTLVL

-130 QLRGPLGQVQGI
+130 QLQGPLGQMQDL
-142 VSGNSQASTAES
+142 VSSNSQASTAES
-154 AESAAAEATAA
+154 AESAAAEVTAA

-170 TEESVEAVEEAAA
+170 TEESAEAVEEAAM

-190 EEETASDETASG
+190 EEETASDETASS

-265 QSAEGNPDTGG
+265 QSTEGNPDTGG
-276 SGQQQA
+276 SSQQQA

-297 VEESVEESVEA
+297 VEESVEA

-316 TDDTQQSDSVSILKN
+316 TGDTQQSDSVSILKN